1 MFLKTV
7 KSNELRQKKETGI
20 MWPEEQKSC
29 FYPEKVRQPNDV
41 KLGRQRFN

>member
-1 MFLKTV
+1 MKIV

-29 FYPEKVRQPNDV
+29 FYPEKGRQPNDV
-41 KLGRQRFN
+41 KLVRQHFN